1 MFQID
6 LKLTEQLK
14 LTSKIEPL
22 VEEHDSK
29 IKDLSQMITGVQA
42 N

>member
-6 LKLTEQLK
+6 LKLTEQLQ

-29 IKDLSQMITGVQA
+29 IKNLSQMITGVQA
-42 N
+42 K

>member
-14 LTSKIEPL
+14 LTSRIEPM

-29 IKDLSQMITGVQA
+29 V
-42 N
+42 